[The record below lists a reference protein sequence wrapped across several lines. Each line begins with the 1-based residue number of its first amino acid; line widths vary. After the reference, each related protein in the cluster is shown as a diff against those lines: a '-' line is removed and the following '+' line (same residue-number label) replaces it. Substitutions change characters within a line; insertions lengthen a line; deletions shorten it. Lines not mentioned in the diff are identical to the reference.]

1 MIKSYK
7 GTHIWVLGASSGIG
21 LALAR
26 ELSDAGAILALSS
39 RRRPELNDINEALG
53 GQHLVVPCDASNPAS
68 IEAASATVFKQFPKV
83 DHAIYMAG
91 YYNPTKFENVKLND
105 FQRTLDVNL
114 TGAFVF
120 SSCTLKAFQTQG
132 FGQIALC
139 ASVAGY
145 RGLPNGQPYSAT
157 KAAIINMAESLCVE
171 NQNPEIDIKLI
182 NPGFVRTPM
191 TDKNS
196 FKMPMIME
204 PEGAAKAITI
214 GLQSKNFEIHF
225 PKKFTYFLKLLR
237 IIPACIYFW
246 LIKNK

>member
-1 MIKSYK
+1 MIKSFK
-7 GTHIWVLGASSGIG
+7 GAHIWILGASSGIG

-53 GQHLVVPCDASNPAS
+53 GQHLVVPCDVSDAAS
-68 IEAASATVFKQFPKV
+68 IEEACNKITKHFPRI
-83 DHAIYMAG
+83 DSAIYMAG
-91 YYNPTKFENVKLND
+91 YYNPTKFEDIEIQEVRK
-105 FQRTLDVNL
+105 TIDVNL

-120 SSCTLKAFQTQG
+120 STHILKVLRKQDK
-132 FGQIALC
+132 GQIALC

-157 KAAIINMAESLCVE
+157 KAAIINMAESLRIE
-171 NQNPEIDIKLI
+171 NKNPAIDIKVI

-191 TDKNS
+191 TDKNP
-196 FKMPMIME
+196 FKMPMIIE
-204 PEGAAKAITI
+204 PENAAKAIAS
-214 GLQSKNFEIHF
+214 GLQSRAFEIHF

-237 IIPACIYFW
+237 ILPSWIYFR
-246 LIKNK
+246 LMKDQ